1 MNMSPRLRQV
11 KALDNSFGTLR
22 TVSYAGN
29 AGPYPSV
36 LEQGLWCVSSVL
48 FSLPPSPSIL
58 CIFRPDLSLLP
69 GGPCLNLIPSSPSF
83 PYCLVGSKGM
93 AWFFLL
99 IA

>member
-36 LEQGLWCVSSVL
+36 LEQGLWCVSSYSL
-48 FSLPPSPSIL
+48 FSPT
-58 CIFRPDLSLLP
+58 FSLNPLY
-69 GGPCLNLIPSSPSF
+69 LQ
-83 PYCLVGSKGM
+83 
-93 AWFFLL
+93 A
-99 IA
+99 